1 MNWEKIALFV
11 GLIADALSI
20 YLAFK
25 NDNEKG
31 ITVQN
36 YSVYIEQRR
45 TEYRREYKNTS
56 SSANSEDI
64 IILILSVLGILW

>member
-56 SSANSEDI
+56 SSA
-64 IILILSVLGILW
+64 ILRT